1 MAQYSNLIGHNL
13 EKFGM
18 ITVLDATFYDVT
30 TGVPLIHFDTL
41 KMSNISSEG
50 QQKEIRG
57 GQGAELLL
65 TYDFGRTANIEV
77 TDALASMYSLEYLW
91 GGQID
96 SAATFDFPKRREGVV
111 ITNTL
116 GAVLSASATIGAVT
130 GAGAGPF
137 TATITVTGNAGNFA
151 VGDILVATPVDG
163 GGTLGT
169 GIVTV
174 VAVAENT
181 INVSSTLTF
190 TEGAIID
197 VRRKVYEINIH
208 TQMLDLKGK
217 GDVTTTFKGTVGD
230 RLLDFKVTDT
240 TNNAQK
246 AQAGVRINSQLS
258 LTSAITYYT
267 VTADTT
273 LDHTHQL
280 VLTNLDFPPIVK
292 MVGDSFLLDQE
303 TGRKVAMQI
312 EIPRFKL
319 DTNFSFT
326 LEGEGDASVFD
337 FSGVALSDNGEILI
351 MRTLGFIS

>member
-1 MAQYSNLIGHNL
+1 MALYSNLIGHNL

-18 ITVLDATFYDVT
+18 ITVLDATFYDVA

-91 GGQID
+91 GGTID
-96 SAATFDFPKRREGVV
+96 RTATFDYLKRKEGVV

-116 GAVLSASATIGAVT
+116 SAVISSNATIGTV
-130 GAGAGPF
+130 AGSSAPY
-137 TATITVTGNAGNFA
+137 TATITTTATGLSYEI
-151 VGDILVATPVDG
+151 GDILSATAG
-163 GGTLGT
+163 GGGIGSLGA
-169 GIVTV
+169 GVVTV
-174 VAVAENT
+174 TGRTPNSIT
-181 INVSSTLTF
+181 VSSTATF
-190 TEGAIID
+190 TAGAITD
-197 VRRKVYEINIH
+197 VKRKVYQIAIN
-208 TQMLDLKGK
+208 TQMPDLKGK
-217 GDVTTTFKGTVGD
+217 GSTDTTFKAAVGS
-230 RLLDFKVTDT
+230 RLVDFKIT
-240 TNNAQK
+240 TTTTGAQI
-246 AQAGVRINSQLS
+246 AQAGVRVNSELS
-258 LTSAITYYT
+258 LTSAIAYYT
-267 VTADTT
+267 VTADTSA
-273 LDHTHQL
+273 DHTHEL

-292 MVGDSFLLDQE
+292 MVGDSFLLDQD
-303 TGRKVAMQI
+303 TGRKIAMQI

-337 FSGVALSDNGEILI
+337 FSGVALSDNGNILI
-351 MRTLGFIS
+351 MRTLGVI

>member
-1 MAQYSNLIGHNL
+1 MALYSNLIGHNL

-18 ITVLDATFYDVT
+18 ITVLDATFYDVA

-91 GGQID
+91 GGTID
-96 SAATFDFPKRREGVV
+96 RTATFDYLKRKEAVV

-116 GAVLSASATIGAVT
+116 SAVISSSATIGAVS
-130 GAGAGPF
+130 GAGPF
-137 TATITVTGNAGNFA
+137 TATITTTGTGLSYE
-151 VGDILVATPVDG
+151 VGDILSATAGVG
-163 GGTLGT
+163 SLGS
-169 GIVTV
+169 GVVTV
-174 VAVAENT
+174 VTTSTNSIT
-181 INVSSTLTF
+181 VSSTLTF
-190 TEGAIID
+190 TAGAITD
-197 VRRKVYEINIH
+197 VKRKVYQIAIS
-208 TQMLDLKGK
+208 TQMPDLKGK
-217 GDVTTTFKGTVGD
+217 NTLNTAFKGTVGT
-230 RLLDFKVTDT
+230 RLVDFKIT
-240 TNNAQK
+240 TTTGGAEI
-246 AQAGVRINSQLS
+246 AQAGVRVNSELS

-267 VTADTT
+267 VTANTAV
-273 LDHTHQL
+273 DHTHEL

-292 MVGDSFLLDQE
+292 MVGDSFLLDQD
-303 TGRKVAMQI
+303 TGRKIAMQI

-326 LEGEGDASVFD
+326 LEAEGDASVFD
-337 FSGVALSDNGEILI
+337 FSGVALSDNGNILI
-351 MRTLGFIS
+351 MRTLGVI

>member
-1 MAQYSNLIGHNL
+1 MALYSNLIGHNL

-18 ITVLDATFYDVT
+18 ITVLDATFYDVA

-91 GGQID
+91 GGTID
-96 SAATFDFPKRREGVV
+96 RTATFDYLKRKEEVV

-116 GAVLSASATIGAVT
+116 SATISSSATIGTVT
-130 GAGAGPF
+130 GAGPS
-137 TATITVTGNAGNFA
+137 TATITTTGTGLSYEVGN
-151 VGDILVATPVDG
+151 ILSATAST
-163 GGTLGT
+163 GTLGT
-169 GIVTV
+169 GVVTV
-174 VAVAENT
+174 VSTSTNS
-181 INVSSTLTF
+181 INVSST
-190 TEGAIID
+190 GAMTAGSITN
-197 VRRKVYEINIH
+197 VKRRVYQIAINS
-208 TQMLDLKGK
+208 QMPDLKGK
-217 GDVTTTFKGTVGD
+217 ASTNTVFKGTVGT
-230 RLLDFKVTDT
+230 RLLDFQITDA
-240 TNNAQK
+240 TNGAEL
-246 AQAGVRINSQLS
+246 AQAVVALNSELA

-267 VTADTT
+267 VTADTAV
-273 LDHTHQL
+273 DHTHEL

-292 MVGDSFLLDQE
+292 MVGDSFLLDQD
-303 TGRKVAMQI
+303 TGRKIAMQI

-326 LEGEGDASVFD
+326 LEAEGDASVFD
-337 FSGVALSDNGEILI
+337 FSGVALSDNGNILI
-351 MRTLGFIS
+351 MRTLGVI

>member
-1 MAQYSNLIGHNL
+1 MALYSNLIGHNL

-18 ITVLDATFYDVT
+18 ITVLDATFYDVA

-91 GGQID
+91 GGTID
-96 SAATFDFPKRREGVV
+96 RTATFDYLKRKEGVV

-116 GAVLSASATIGAVT
+116 SAVISASATIGTVA
-130 GAGAGPF
+130 GSGAGPF
-137 TATITVTGNAGNFA
+137 TATITVGTGEGNNYA
-151 VGDILVATPVDG
+151 VGNILSATAGSP
-163 GGTLGT
+163 GTLGT
-169 GIVTV
+169 GVVTV
-174 VAVAENT
+174 VSKTANT
-181 INVSSTLTF
+181 INVSST
-190 TEGAIID
+190 GAMTAGSITNIK
-197 VRRKVYEINIH
+197 RKVYQIAINS
-208 TQMLDLKGK
+208 QMPDLKGK
-217 GDVTTTFKGTVGD
+217 GSTSTTFKGNVGT
-230 RLLDFKVTDT
+230 RLLDFQITDI
-240 TNNAQK
+240 TNGAQL
-246 AQAGVRINSQLS
+246 AQAVVAINSELS

-267 VTADTT
+267 VTADTAV
-273 LDHTHQL
+273 DHTHEL

-292 MVGDSFLLDQE
+292 MVGDSFLLDQD
-303 TGRKVAMQI
+303 TGRKIAMQI

-337 FSGVALSDNGEILI
+337 FSGVALSDNGNILI
-351 MRTLGFIS
+351 MRTLGVI

>member
-1 MAQYSNLIGHNL
+1 MALYSNLIGHNL

-18 ITVLDATFYDVT
+18 ITVLDATFYDVA

-91 GGQID
+91 GGTID
-96 SAATFDFPKRREGVV
+96 RTATFDYLKRKEAVV

-116 GAVLSASATIGAVT
+116 SAVISSSATVGTVS
-130 GAGAGPF
+130 GAGPF
-137 TATITVTGNAGNFA
+137 TATITTTGTGLSYE
-151 VGDILVATPVDG
+151 VGDILSATNG
-163 GGTLGT
+163 IGSLGA
-169 GIVTV
+169 GVLTV
-174 VAVAENT
+174 VTTSTNSIT
-181 INVSSTLTF
+181 VSSTLTF
-190 TEGAIID
+190 TAGAITD
-197 VRRKVYEINIH
+197 VKRKVYQIAINS
-208 TQMLDLKGK
+208 QMPDLKGK
-217 GDVTTTFKGTVGD
+217 GTLNTAFKGTVGT
-230 RLLDFKVTDT
+230 RLVDFKIT
-240 TNNAQK
+240 TTTGGAEI
-246 AQAGVRINSQLS
+246 AQAGVRVNSELS

-267 VTADTT
+267 VTADTAV
-273 LDHTHQL
+273 DHTHEL

-292 MVGDSFLLDQE
+292 MIGDSFLLDQD
-303 TGRKVAMQI
+303 TGRKIAMQI

-326 LEGEGDASVFD
+326 LEAEGDASVFD
-337 FSGVALSDNGEILI
+337 FSGVALSDNGNILI
-351 MRTLGFIS
+351 MRTLGVI

>member
-1 MAQYSNLIGHNL
+1 MALYSNLIGHNL

-18 ITVLDATFYDVT
+18 ITVLDATFYDVA

-91 GGQID
+91 GGTID
-96 SAATFDFPKRREGVV
+96 RTATFDYLKRKEAVV

-116 GAVLSASATIGAVT
+116 SAAISSSATIGTVT
-130 GAGAGPF
+130 GSGPS
-137 TATITVTGNAGNFA
+137 TATITTTGTGLSYQVGNILSATAGSP
-151 VGDILVATPVDG
+151 GS
-163 GGTLGT
+163 LGT
-169 GIVTV
+169 GVVTV
-174 VAVAENT
+174 VSTSTNS
-181 INVSSTLTF
+181 INVSST
-190 TEGAIID
+190 GAMTAGSITN
-197 VRRKVYEINIH
+197 VKRRVYQIAINS
-208 TQMLDLKGK
+208 QMPDLKGK
-217 GDVTTTFKGTVGD
+217 DSTNTVFKGTVGT
-230 RLLDFKVTDT
+230 RLLDFQITDDSSG
-240 TNNAQK
+240 AEL
-246 AQAGVRINSQLS
+246 AQAVVALNSELA

-273 LDHTHQL
+273 VDHTHEL

-292 MVGDSFLLDQE
+292 MVGDSFLLDQD
-303 TGRKVAMQI
+303 TGRKIAMQI

-326 LEGEGDASVFD
+326 LEAEGDASVFD
-337 FSGVALSDNGEILI
+337 FSGVALSDNGNILI
-351 MRTLGFIS
+351 MRTLGVI

>member
-18 ITVLDATFYDVT
+18 ITVLDATFYDVS

-91 GGQID
+91 GGNVTD
-96 SAATFDFPKRREGVV
+96 AAFDYLKRVELTAGV
-111 ITNTL
+111 ITDFAGINSALPAGFAAKGSTPITVHNL
-116 GAVLSASATIGAVT
+116 TQDEAYRSTTGADGGAVDGDGFVLLASNNTV
-130 GAGAGPF
+130 AG
-137 TATITVTGNAGNFA
+137 
-151 VGDILVATPVDG
+151 DK
-163 GGTLGT
+163 
-169 GIVTV
+169 IV
-174 VAVAENT
+174 
-181 INVSSTLTF
+181 
-190 TEGAIID
+190 
-197 VRRKVYEINIH
+197 VYY
-208 TQMLDLKGK
+208 
-217 GDVTTTFKGTVGD
+217 TTTT
-230 RLLDFKVTDT
+230 
-240 TNNAQK
+240 
-246 AQAGVRINSQLS
+246 
-258 LTSAITYYT
+258 
-267 VTADTT
+267 TADQ
-273 LDHTHQL
+273 DHTHQL
-280 VLTNLDFPPIVK
+280 TLTNLDFPPIVK
-292 MVGDSFLLDQE
+292 MVGDSFLLDQS
-303 TGRKVAMQI
+303 TGKKIGMQI

-351 MRTLGFIS
+351 MRTLGEI

>member
-1 MAQYSNLIGHNL
+1 MALYSNLIGHNL

-18 ITVLDATFYDVT
+18 ITVLDATFYDVA

-91 GGQID
+91 GGTID
-96 SAATFDFPKRREGVV
+96 RTATFDYLKRKEGVV

-116 GAVLSASATIGAVT
+116 SAVISSSATVGTVS
-130 GAGAGPF
+130 GSGAGPF
-137 TATITVTGNAGNFA
+137 TATITTTGTGLSYQVGNILSATAGS
-151 VGDILVATPVDG
+151 P
-163 GGTLGT
+163 GTLGT
-169 GIVTV
+169 GVVTV
-174 VAVAENT
+174 VSTSTNS
-181 INVSSTLTF
+181 INVSST
-190 TEGAIID
+190 GAMTAGSITN
-197 VRRKVYEINIH
+197 VKRRVYQIAINS
-208 TQMLDLKGK
+208 QMPDLKGK
-217 GDVTTTFKGTVGD
+217 DSTNTVFKGTIGT
-230 RLLDFKVTDT
+230 RLLDFQITDDT
-240 TNNAQK
+240 GGAEL
-246 AQAGVRINSQLS
+246 AQAVVALNSELA

-273 LDHTHQL
+273 VDHTHEL

-292 MVGDSFLLDQE
+292 MVGDSFLLDQD
-303 TGRKVAMQI
+303 TGRKIAMQI

-326 LEGEGDASVFD
+326 LEAEGDASVFD
-337 FSGVALSDNGEILI
+337 FSGVALSDNGNILI
-351 MRTLGFIS
+351 MRTLGVI